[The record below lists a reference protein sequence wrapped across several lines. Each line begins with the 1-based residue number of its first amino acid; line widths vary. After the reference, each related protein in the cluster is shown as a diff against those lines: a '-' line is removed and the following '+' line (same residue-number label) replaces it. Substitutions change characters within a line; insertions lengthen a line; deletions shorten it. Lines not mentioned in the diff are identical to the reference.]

1 MMINT
6 LHIITALLLAA
17 ASSISAFQAPYLLVQ
32 QVGSQASKRISPS
45 ECTNYYLNQRIA
57 SSTILHESLDDTDDS
72 SGYEIR
78 AKNPNGSSPR
88 PQTTFGAENVPVD
101 QRPSNEYLNLI
112 QQPTFNWAS
121 QDSGDIGLG
130 IRLAVIYVALFAL
143 VCYPISGA
151 TYINDGF
158 ELQKLTSSNVGAISV
173 IFVLVLRLYS
183 GWGYI
188 GSRYVQLSI

>member
-1 MMINT
+1 MINT
-6 LHIITALLLAA
+6 LHIITGALLLAT
-17 ASSISAFQAPYLLVQ
+17 SSISAFQAPHLLVQ
-32 QVGSQASKRISPS
+32 QVGSQASKRILSS
-45 ECTNYYLNQRIA
+45 ECTNYLNQRIA

-78 AKNPNGSSPR
+78 AKNTSSR
-88 PQTTFGAENVPVD
+88 PQQQTTFGAENVPVD

-151 TYINDGF
+151 TYVNDGF

-188 GSRYVQLSI
+188 GSRYVQLSG

>member
-1 MMINT
+1 MINT
-6 LHIITALLLAA
+6 LHIIIGALLLA
-17 ASSISAFQAPYLLVQ
+17 ASSISAFQAPHLLVQ
-32 QVGSQASKRISPS
+32 QVGSQASKRILPS
-45 ECTNYYLNQRIA
+45 ECTNYLNQRIA

-78 AKNPNGSSPR
+78 AKNTNGSSR
-88 PQTTFGAENVPVD
+88 PQQQTTFGAENVPVD

-121 QDSGDIGLG
+121 QDSGDVGLG
-130 IRLAVIYVALFAL
+130 IRLAVLYVALFAL

-151 TYINDGF
+151 TYVNDGF

-188 GSRYVQLSI
+188 GSRYVQLSG

>member
-1 MMINT
+1 MINT
-6 LHIITALLLAA
+6 LHIIIGALLLA
-17 ASSISAFQAPYLLVQ
+17 ASSISAFQAPYILVQ
-32 QVGSQASKRISPS
+32 QVGSQASKRILSS
-45 ECTNYYLNQRIA
+45 ECTNNLNQRIA

-78 AKNPNGSSPR
+78 AKNTNGSSR
-88 PQTTFGAENVPVD
+88 PQQQTTFGAENVPVD

-151 TYINDGF
+151 TYVNDGF

-188 GSRYVQLSI
+188 GSRYVQLSG

>member
-1 MMINT
+1 MINT
-6 LHIITALLLAA
+6 LHIITGALLLVT
-17 ASSISAFQAPYLLVQ
+17 SSISAFQAPLLVQ
-32 QVGSQASKRISPS
+32 QAGSQASKRILSS
-45 ECTNYYLNQRIA
+45 ECTNNLNQRIA
-57 SSTILHESLDDTDDS
+57 SSILHESLDDTDDS

-78 AKNPNGSSPR
+78 AKNTDGSSPR

-151 TYINDGF
+151 TYVNDGF

-188 GSRYVQLSI
+188 GSRYVQLSG

>member
-1 MMINT
+1 MINT
-6 LHIITALLLAA
+6 LHIITGALLLAI
-17 ASSISAFQAPYLLVQ
+17 SSISAFQAPYLLVQ
-32 QVGSQASKRISPS
+32 QAGSQASKRISPS
-45 ECTNYYLNQRIA
+45 ECTNNLNQRIA

-78 AKNPNGSSPR
+78 AKNTDGSR

-130 IRLAVIYVALFAL
+130 VRLAVIYVALFAL

-151 TYINDGF
+151 TYVNDGF

-188 GSRYVQLSI
+188 GSRYVQLS